1 MCRRSLRPRRSR
13 SAFTLVE
20 LLVVIAIIGILV
32 GLLLPAVQSAR
43 EAARRT
49 QCQNNLKQMGLA
61 SLQSVQAN
69 GIYPSGGWGYYWVG
83 DPDMGFKRNQPGGW
97 IYNTLPYMEQT
108 NIHDIGIG
116 QSDSQKFNLNV
127 TMVTTPLPGYQCPTR
142 RRVTTY
148 THTFGQV
155 ANNCAASAKVARSD
169 YAGNSGSSSS
179 VLHSAGPGSKQAGID
194 VTPPSGRDGLIF
206 ERSEVKPALIKD
218 GASNTILI
226 GEKYVNLDHYQT
238 GIDGG
243 DNENMYVGNDN
254 DINRVFN
261 VNLLPMQDRPGTQAP
276 DRFGS
281 AHNGGVFFVRCDG
294 SVFMVSYTIDP
305 TTYLRLGSRND
316 GQVID
321 GSKL

>member
-1 MCRRSLRPRRSR
+1 
-13 SAFTLVE
+13 
-20 LLVVIAIIGILV
+20 
-32 GLLLPAVQSAR
+32 VQSAR

-61 SLQSVQAN
+61 SLQHVQAQ

-83 DPDMGFKRNQPGGW
+83 DPDMGYKRNQPGGW

-108 NIHDIGIG
+108 NIHDIGVG
-116 QSDSQKFNLNV
+116 QSDSQKFNLNL

-155 ANNCAASAKVARSD
+155 ANNCASSAKVARSD

-179 VLHSAGPGSKQAGID
+179 VLHGAGPGNKQSGLD
-194 VTPPSGRDGLIF
+194 VAPPSGRDGLIF
-206 ERSEVKPALIKD
+206 ERREVKPALVKD

-226 GEKYVNLDHYQT
+226 GEKYVNLDHYVT

-254 DINRVFN
+254 DINRVFATG
-261 VNLLPMQDRPGTQAP
+261 LLPIQDRPGTQTP

-281 AHNGGVFFVRCDG
+281 AHNGGAFFVRCDG

-305 TTYLRLGSRND
+305 ATYLRLGSRND

-321 GSKL
+321 ASKL